1 MDQQQNIFNMVDE
14 MGSILL
20 TLQTDMIK
28 VMNGINQLNM
38 IIAKIKQY
46 KANNNMMNNMNN
58 NMMNNMN
65 NIMLNN
71 MMNNM
76 MNNMNIGMNN
86 MIGFQDMNMQIPMNA
101 MMNNMNM
108 INQNPF
114 FDNNGWTLKFEN
126 QNDKRIIDIKISKEK
141 LFKEAINMYKIKSGR
156 TDEILKFVFEGHEI
170 YPETKISETG
180 LDNNS
185 RILVISPKSLK
196 GG

>member
-1 MDQQQNIFNMVDE
+1 MDQQQTILNMVDE
-14 MGSILL
+14 MGSIIL

-38 IIAKIKQY
+38 IISKIKQY

-58 NMMNNMN
+58 NMMNY
-65 NIMLNN
+65 

-76 MNNMNIGMNN
+76 MKNMNIGMNN
-86 MIGFQDMNMQIPMNA
+86 MIGFQDMNMQMPMNA

-114 FDNNGWTLKFEN
+114 FDDNEWSLIFEN
-126 QNDKRIIDIKISKEK
+126 QYDGKIYNIKISKEK
-141 LFKEAINMYKIKSGR
+141 LFREAINMYRLKSGR
-156 TDEILKFVFEGHEI
+156 TDKKFKFIFNNHEI
-170 YPETKISETG
+170 YYEKKISETG
-180 LDNNS
+180 LDNMS
-185 RILVISPKSLK
+185 KILVISLENIK